1 MDSKKKEYV
10 ANRIFNSVFK
20 SKAKEEWGVDLN
32 LKINLDSDNYYDKW
46 SYEFITLPSKFVLKN
61 PNEDGWNEDRYWF
74 INKVVKSILMEVLDY
89 TGIYG
94 NDTFP
99 HKVMS
104 TSYDDDFYKFQ
115 SRGPDQFVTSD
126 TQSYEKESTNKKTLE
141 RNANLPSFILDN
153 HGGVTSKLSGINYT
167 VFANGNIDENDPFFL
182 GDIENSDWWDGL
194 DDDTKNEFVKYFG

>member
-1 MDSKKKEYV
+1 MDSKRKEYV
-10 ANRIFNSVFK
+10 VNRIFNSVFK

-74 INKVVKSILMEVLDY
+74 INKVVKSTLMEVLDY

-104 TSYDDDFYKFQ
+104 TSYDDNNSNLQ
-115 SRGPDQFVTSD
+115 SRGPDQFVDSD
-126 TQSYEKESTNKKTLE
+126 IRTYNSEFGT
-141 RNANLPSFILDN
+141 NLPSFILDN
-153 HGGVTSKLSGINYT
+153 YGNIISKKSGINYT

>member
-1 MDSKKKEYV
+1 MDSKRKEYV

-32 LKINLDSDNYYDKW
+32 LKINLDSNDLYDKW

-94 NDTFP
+94 NDN
-99 HKVMS
+99 
-104 TSYDDDFYKFQ
+104 DFYKFQSRFQ
-115 SRGPDQFVTSD
+115 SRGPDQFVDSD
-126 TQSYEKESTNKKTLE
+126 IRTYNSEFGT
-141 RNANLPSFILDN
+141 NLPSFILDN
-153 HGGVTSKLSGINYT
+153 YGNIISKKSGINYT
-167 VFANGNIDENDPFFL
+167 VFANGNIDENDFFFL

-194 DDDTKNEFVKYFG
+194 DDDIKNEFVKYFG

>member
-1 MDSKKKEYV
+1 MDSKRKEYV
-10 ANRIFNSVFK
+10 VNRIFNSVFR

-104 TSYDDDFYKFQ
+104 TSYDDNNSNLQ
-115 SRGPDQFVTSD
+115 SRGPDQFVDSD
-126 TQSYEKESTNKKTLE
+126 IRTYNSEFGT
-141 RNANLPSFILDN
+141 NLPSFILDN
-153 HGGVTSKLSGINYT
+153 YGNIISKKSGINYT

>member
-61 PNEDGWNEDRYWF
+61 PNEDGWNEDRYWL

-104 TSYDDDFYKFQ
+104 TSYDDNNSNLQ
-115 SRGPDQFVTSD
+115 SRGPDQFVDSD
-126 TQSYEKESTNKKTLE
+126 IRTYNSEFGT
-141 RNANLPSFILDN
+141 NLPSFAVVEEVPAFLLFPISCLTAICEDEM
-153 HGGVTSKLSGINYT
+153 GSDETKLKLCSFRLLQTSFQTI
-167 VFANGNIDENDPFFL
+167 FL
-182 GDIENSDWWDGL
+182 FL
-194 DDDTKNEFVKYFG
+194 LV

>member
-1 MDSKKKEYV
+1 MDSKRKEYV
-10 ANRIFNSVFK
+10 VNRIFNSVFK

-104 TSYDDDFYKFQ
+104 TSYDDNNNS
-115 SRGPDQFVTSD
+115 SRGPDQFAPYDIENYYRESFNDKTS
-126 TQSYEKESTNKKTLE
+126 E
-141 RNANLPSFILDN
+141 RNADLPSFIRDN
-153 HGGVTSKLSGINYT
+153 MGNVTSKKSGINYT

>member
-1 MDSKKKEYV
+1 MDSKRKEYV
-10 ANRIFNSVFK
+10 VNRIFNSVFR

-74 INKVVKSILMEVLDY
+74 INKVDKSILMEVLDY

-104 TSYDDDFYKFQ
+104 TSYDDNNSNLQ
-115 SRGPDQFVTSD
+115 SRGPDQFVDSD
-126 TQSYEKESTNKKTLE
+126 IRTYNSEFGT
-141 RNANLPSFILDN
+141 NLPSFILDN
-153 HGGVTSKLSGINYT
+153 YGNIISKKSGINYT

-182 GDIENSDWWDGL
+182 GDIENSDWWDSL

>member
-1 MDSKKKEYV
+1 MDSKRKEYV
-10 ANRIFNSVFK
+10 VNRIFNSVFR

-104 TSYDDDFYKFQ
+104 TSYDDNNSNLQ
-115 SRGPDQFVTSD
+115 SRGPDQFVDSD
-126 TQSYEKESTNKKTLE
+126 IRTYNSEFGT
-141 RNANLPSFILDN
+141 NLPSFILDN
-153 HGGVTSKLSGINYT
+153 YGNIISKKSGINYT
-167 VFANGNIDENDPFFL
+167 VFANGNIDENDFFFL

-194 DDDTKNEFVKYFG
+194 DDDIKNEFVKYFG

>member
-1 MDSKKKEYV
+1 MDSKRKEYV

-74 INKVVKSILMEVLDY
+74 INKVVKSTLMEVLDY

-104 TSYDDDFYKFQ
+104 TSYDDNNSNLQ
-115 SRGPDQFVTSD
+115 SRGPDQFVDSD
-126 TQSYEKESTNKKTLE
+126 IRTYNSEFGT
-141 RNANLPSFILDN
+141 NLPSFILDN
-153 HGGVTSKLSGINYT
+153 YGNITSKKSGINYT

>member
-1 MDSKKKEYV
+1 MDSKRKEYV

-104 TSYDDDFYKFQ
+104 TSYA
-115 SRGPDQFVTSD
+115 DQFVNSD
-126 TQSYEKESTNKKTLE
+126 IRTYNSEFGT
-141 RNANLPSFILDN
+141 NLPSFILDN
-153 HGGVTSKLSGINYT
+153 YGNITSKKSGINYT
-167 VFANGNIDENDPFFL
+167 VFANGNIDENDLFFL

>member
-115 SRGPDQFVTSD
+115 SRGPDQFVDSD
-126 TQSYEKESTNKKTLE
+126 IRTYNSEFGT
-141 RNANLPSFILDN
+141 NLPSFILDN
-153 HGGVTSKLSGINYT
+153 YGNIISKKSGINYT